1 MGSMSKAGM
10 GGAEAREVGAWNV
23 PGRRRLEAAEQG
35 LTVDWNTMCRRQR
48 VSQRVRVGIT
58 GELAGGRCVSAA

>member
-1 MGSMSKAGM
+1 
-10 GGAEAREVGAWNV
+10 VGAWDV
-23 PGRRRLEAAEQG
+23 PGRRRLEATEQG

-58 GELAGGRCVSAA
+58 GELAGSRCVSAE